1 MRFDDLSYIM
11 LVELFT
17 LKEIFIVM
25 KKNIFFHDNNL
36 KNLYFIDL

>member
-25 KKNIFFHDNNL
+25 KRNIYCHEEKYFFS
-36 KNLYFIDL
+36 